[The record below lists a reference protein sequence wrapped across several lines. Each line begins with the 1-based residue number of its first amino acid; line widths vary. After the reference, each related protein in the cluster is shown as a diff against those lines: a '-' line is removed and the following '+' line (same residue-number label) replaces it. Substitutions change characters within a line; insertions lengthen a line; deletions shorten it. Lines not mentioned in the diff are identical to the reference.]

1 MGDTFQRL
9 LEQLRQRREAVLPL
23 SAEGTVCLRRFR
35 QEEWLLLLGAGYIA
49 LPLCRIQ
56 RSAQLPA
63 AGR

>member
-1 MGDTFQRL
+1 MGDTFQPL

-23 SAEGTVCLRRFR
+23 ATEGTVCLRRFR
-35 QEEWLLLLGAGYIA
+35 QEERLLLLGAGHIA

-56 RSAQLPA
+56 HSTQLPA